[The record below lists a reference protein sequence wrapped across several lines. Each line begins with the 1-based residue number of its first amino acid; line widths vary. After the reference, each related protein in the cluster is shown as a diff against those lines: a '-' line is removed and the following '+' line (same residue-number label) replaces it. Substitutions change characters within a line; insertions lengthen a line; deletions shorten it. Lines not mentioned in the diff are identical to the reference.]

1 VVRTAAVLAL
11 LVALAL
17 WSQLAPDLPGPISDW
32 GNVAVLALG
41 VIPAMFALVW
51 LALPLRAVGTL
62 RLGIGAVALV
72 LAAVV
77 FSFLDLEIAANFAKL
92 AAATAVGWWF
102 LSFFEAPWWV
112 LLVALLIVPVDLFS
126 VARGPTKEITEN
138 QPQVFDALSVFMRI
152 PGTESAAQLGLPDIL
167 FFALFLGAA
176 ARWGLRVPAT
186 WVAMTL
192 SFGGTLAL
200 AIWFEQAGVAALP
213 LLSAAFVL
221 VNADLLWASIR
232 GRRQVD
238 ADLGPRR

>member
-1 VVRTAAVLAL
+1 VGRLAALLALAAALTVWSALATELDPWSLWPSIL
-11 LVALAL
+11 LVAL
-17 WSQLAPDLPGPISDW
+17 
-32 GNVAVLALG
+32 VLM
-41 VIPAMFALVW
+41 PATFVLVW
-51 LALPLRAVGTL
+51 LALPLRAVGPV
-62 RLGIGAVALV
+62 RLGIGAGVLV

-77 FSFLDLEIAANFAKL
+77 FSLLDLEIAANFAKL

-138 QPQVFDALSVFMRI
+138 QPEVFDALSVFMRI

-176 ARWGLRVPAT
+176 ARWGLRVAPT
-186 WVAMTL
+186 WVLMTL

-221 VNADLLWASIR
+221 ANADLLWASIR
-232 GRRQVD
+232 GRRHVD
-238 ADLGPRR
+238 ADLEP

>member
-1 VVRTAAVLAL
+1 VVRAAALLGLLLAL
-11 LVALAL
+11 VL
-17 WSQLAPDLPGPISDW
+17 WSEFAPDLPGPVSDW
-32 GNVAVLALG
+32 WNVAILSLG

-51 LALPLRAVGTL
+51 LALPLRRPGSQRVGV
-62 RLGIGAVALV
+62 VALV
-72 LAAVV
+72 LVAVAAVLTV
-77 FSFLDLEIAANFAKL
+77 ADLEIAANYAKL
-92 AAATAVGWWF
+92 AAATALGWWF

-112 LLVALLIVPVDLFS
+112 LLVALFIVPVDLYS

-152 PGTESAAQLGLPDIL
+152 PGTDATAKLGLPDVL

-176 ARWGLRVPAT
+176 WRFRLRVPAT
-186 WVAMTL
+186 WIAMTL

-200 AIWFEQAGVAALP
+200 AIWLDEAGVAALP

-232 GRRQVD
+232 GRRNVD
-238 ADLGPRR
+238 ADRPASV